1 MERRLAAILAADVV
15 GYSRLVGADEEGTL
29 ARIRALRLEVVE
41 PHLARH
47 HGRMVKLMGDG
58 ALVEFASVIDA
69 VSCAVE
75 IQKIMAQRAA
85 GQAEQDRIVYRMGI
99 NVGDV
104 VVEGDDILGDGVNI
118 AARLEGLAEPGGI
131 CISGKVYDEVH
142 SRLDFAYDDLGKQ
155 RVKNIEEPVRV
166 YAIRVG
172 AEVGVKGRAVG
183 GAGAAGRSRRRKSP
197 KVPLMA
203 AAAAVILIG
212 AGVTAWLRPWEAPVA
227 PEVAVPAQLP
237 MLSDDRPSL
246 AVLPFDNLSG
256 DPEQEY
262 FVDGMTEDL
271 ITDLSQVSGLLVIAR
286 NSVFVY
292 KGKAV
297 NVQQIGR
304 ELGVKYVLEGSVRRA
319 GNRVRINAQLVSAI
333 DGTHIWAERF
343 DREITD
349 VFALQDAVTRKIVTA
364 LAVRL
369 TQGEEQRLSRGG
381 EISPEAYDMLLRGLE
396 RLRRYTPEDNRLSRD
411 YFERALAL
419 DPNFA
424 RAHADLAFS
433 HSMDLLSGWTASPE
447 ESLLLAKKHGDFALE
462 LDPNLREVH
471 FALGS
476 VYLRERRFE
485 EAIESSLRAI
495 KIDPNYA
502 DAYVQMAWF
511 QMYAGRAGD
520 GLELIEKAMRLNPH
534 SSFFYSAVLGQIHF
548 HLKRFP
554 EAAVAFEAAVNRNPQ
569 FPIAHQFLAA
579 TYAHL
584 GRIEDAEWE
593 AEELLTLLPD
603 FTLSAERA
611 RAPYKRQE
619 DLDLY
624 IDGLRKAGLPE

>member
-15 GYSRLVGADEEGTL
+15 GYSRLVGEDEEGTL
-29 ARIRALRLEVVE
+29 ARLKATRVDVIE
-41 PHLARH
+41 PRLARH
-47 HGRMVKLMGDG
+47 HGRLVKLMGDG
-58 ALVEFASVIDA
+58 ALVEFASVVDA
-69 VSCAVE
+69 VACAVD
-75 IQKIMAQRAA
+75 IQEAVNQRAA
-85 GQAEQDRIVYRMGI
+85 GQAERDRILYRIGI
-99 NVGDV
+99 NIGDV

-131 CISGKVYDEVH
+131 CVSGKVYDEV
-142 SRLDFAYDDLGKQ
+142 RTKLDFTYDDLGKQ
-155 RVKNIEEPVRV
+155 RLKNIREPVRI
-166 YAIRVG
+166 YAIR
-172 AEVGVKGRAVG
+172 A
-183 GAGAAGRSRRRKSP
+183 GAGAGAGGTAYAAPARRKSP
-197 KVPLMA
+197 AQALVA

-212 AGVTAWLRPWEAPVA
+212 VGLIVWLRPWEAGVAPVA
-227 PEVAVPAQLP
+227 APAQLP
-237 MLSDDRPSL
+237 VLSDDRPSL
-246 AVLPFDNLSG
+246 AVLPFENLSG

-286 NSVFVY
+286 NSVFTY
-292 KGKAV
+292 KGRAV

-319 GNRVRINAQLVSAI
+319 GNRVRINAQLVRTL

-349 VFALQDAVTRKIVTA
+349 VFALQDAVTRKLVTA
-364 LAVRL
+364 LAITL
-369 TQGEEQRLSRGG
+369 TQGEEQRLSRSG
-381 EISPEAYDMLLRGLE
+381 EVSPEAYDMLLRGLE

-433 HSMDLLSGWTASPE
+433 YSMELLSGWTAAPE
-447 ESLLLAKKHGDFALE
+447 ESLLLAKKHADFALE
-462 LDPNLREVH
+462 LDPGLREVH
-471 FALGS
+471 FAMAS
-476 VYLRERRFE
+476 VYLKERRFE

-502 DAYVQMAWF
+502 DAYVQMAWL
-511 QMYAGRAGD
+511 QMYAGRAAEGI
-520 GLELIEKAMRLNPH
+520 ELVEQAMRLNPH
-534 SSFFYSAVLGQIHF
+534 YSFFYSTVHGLIAL
-548 HLKRFP
+548 HLERLE
-554 EAAVAFEAAVNRNPQ
+554 EAAASFEAAVNRNPQ
-569 FPIAHQFLAA
+569 FPMAHQLLAA

-593 AEELLTLLPD
+593 AGELLTLLPD

-619 DLDLY
+619 DLEFY
-624 IDGLRKAGLPE
+624 IEGLRKAGLPE

>member
-15 GYSRLVGADEEGTL
+15 GYSRLIGEDEEGTL
-29 ARIRALRLEVVE
+29 ARLKATRVDVIE
-41 PHLARH
+41 PRLARH
-47 HGRMVKLMGDG
+47 HGRLVKLMGDG
-58 ALVEFASVIDA
+58 ALVEFASVVDA
-69 VSCAVE
+69 VACAVD
-75 IQKIMAQRAA
+75 IQEAVNQRAA
-85 GQAEQDRIVYRMGI
+85 GQAERDRILYRIGI
-99 NVGDV
+99 NIGDV

-131 CISGKVYDEVH
+131 CVSGKVYDEV
-142 SRLDFAYDDLGKQ
+142 RTKLDFTYDDLGKQ
-155 RVKNIEEPVRV
+155 RLKNIREPVRI
-166 YAIRVG
+166 YAIR
-172 AEVGVKGRAVG
+172 A
-183 GAGAAGRSRRRKSP
+183 GAGPRAGGTAYAAPARRKSP
-197 KVPLMA
+197 AQALVA

-212 AGVTAWLRPWEAPVA
+212 VGLIVWLRPWEAGVAPVA
-227 PEVAVPAQLP
+227 APAQLP
-237 MLSDDRPSL
+237 ALSDDRPSL
-246 AVLPFDNLSG
+246 AVLPFENLSG

-286 NSVFVY
+286 NSVFTY
-292 KGKAV
+292 KGRAV

-319 GNRVRINAQLVSAI
+319 GNRVRINAQLVRTL

-349 VFALQDAVTRKIVTA
+349 VFALQDAVTRKLVTA
-364 LAVRL
+364 LAITL
-369 TQGEEQRLSRGG
+369 TQGEEQRLSRSG
-381 EISPEAYDMLLRGLE
+381 EVSPEAYDMLLRGLE

-433 HSMDLLSGWTASPE
+433 YSMELLSGWTAAPE
-447 ESLLLAKKHGDFALE
+447 ESLLLAKKHADFALE
-462 LDPNLREVH
+462 LDPGLREVH
-471 FALGS
+471 FAMAS
-476 VYLRERRFE
+476 VYLKERRFE

-502 DAYVQMAWF
+502 DAYVQMAWL
-511 QMYAGRAGD
+511 QMYAGRAAEGI
-520 GLELIEKAMRLNPH
+520 ELVEQAMRLNPH
-534 SSFFYSAVLGQIHF
+534 YSFFYSTVHGLIAL
-548 HLKRFP
+548 HLERLE
-554 EAAVAFEAAVNRNPQ
+554 EAAASFEAAVNRNPQ
-569 FPIAHQFLAA
+569 FPMAHQLLAA

-593 AEELLTLLPD
+593 AGELLTLLPD

-619 DLDLY
+619 DLEFY
-624 IDGLRKAGLPE
+624 IEGLRKAGLPE

>member
-15 GYSRLVGADEEGTL
+15 GFGRLVGQDEEGTL
-29 ARIRALRLEVVE
+29 ARLRATRLELIE
-41 PHLARH
+41 PRLARH

-58 ALVEFASVIDA
+58 ALVEFASVVDA
-69 VSCAVE
+69 VSFAVD
-75 IQKIMAQRAA
+75 IQQAIAQRAA
-85 GQAEQDRIVYRMGI
+85 DQAEGDRILYRIGI
-99 NVGDV
+99 NVGDI

-118 AARLEGLAEPGGI
+118 AARLEGLAKPGGI
-131 CISGKVYDEVH
+131 CVSGKVYDEV
-142 SRLDFAYDDLGKQ
+142 RGKLDIAYDDLGKQ
-155 RVKNIEEPVRV
+155 RLKNIAEPVRV
-166 YAIRVG
+166 YAIRAGTG
-172 AEVGVKGRAVG
+172 AGV
-183 GAGAAGRSRRRKSP
+183 GAGASYSAPARRKMQMGRL
-197 KVPLMA
+197 VAATA
-203 AAAAVILIG
+203 AAILIG
-212 AGVTAWLRPWEAPVA
+212 AGLAVWLRPWEAEVAPVA
-227 PEVAVPAQLP
+227 TPVQLP
-237 MLSDDRPSL
+237 ALSDDRPSL
-246 AVLPFDNLSG
+246 AVLPFDNLSN

-297 NVQQIGR
+297 NIQQIGR

-319 GNRVRINAQLVSAI
+319 GNRVRINAQLVNAI

-349 VFALQDAVTRKIVTA
+349 VFALQDAITRKIVTA

-369 TQGEEQRLSRGG
+369 TQGEEGRLNRGG
-381 EISPEAYDMLLRGLE
+381 EVSPEAYDMLLRGLE

-433 HSMDLLSGWTASPE
+433 HSMDLLSGWTALPE
-447 ESLLLAKKHGDFALE
+447 ESLQLARKHAKFALE

-471 FALGS
+471 FAMGS
-476 VYLRERRFE
+476 VYLRERRFD

-520 GLELIEKAMRLNPH
+520 GLELVEKAMRLNPH
-534 SSFFYSAVLGQIHF
+534 YSFFYSTVRGLIALHLG
-548 HLKRFP
+548 RFE
-554 EAAVAFEAAVNRNPQ
+554 EAATAFEAAVNRNPQ
-569 FPIAHQFLAA
+569 FPIAHQLLAA

-593 AEELLTLLPD
+593 AGELLTLLPD
-603 FTLSAERA
+603 FTISAERA
-611 RAPYKRQE
+611 RAPYKREE
-619 DLDLY
+619 DLDRY
-624 IDGLRKAGLPE
+624 IEGLHEAGLPE

>member
-15 GYSRLVGADEEGTL
+15 GFSRLVGEDEEGTL
-29 ARIRALRLEVVE
+29 ARLKATRMEVFEPRLT
-41 PHLARH
+41 RH

-58 ALVEFASVIDA
+58 VLVEFASVVDA
-69 VSCAVE
+69 VTCAVD
-75 IQKIMAQRAA
+75 IQQAINQRAA
-85 GQAEQDRIVYRMGI
+85 GQAERDRIVYRMGI

-131 CISGKVYDEVH
+131 CVSGKVYDEV
-142 SRLDFAYDDLGKQ
+142 RTKLDFAYDDLGKK

-166 YAIRVG
+166 YAIRAG
-172 AEVGVKGRAVG
+172 DPADG
-183 GAGAAGRSRRRKSP
+183 GAGYSAPARRKSP
-197 KVPLMA
+197 TLPLVA

-212 AGVTAWLRPWEAPVA
+212 AGLTVWLRPWEAGVAPVA
-227 PEVAVPAQLP
+227 TPAPLP
-237 MLSDDRPSL
+237 ALSDDRPSL

-286 NSVFVY
+286 NSVFTY

-297 NVQQIGR
+297 KVQQIGR

-319 GNRVRINAQLVSAI
+319 GNRVRINAQLVRTR

-349 VFALQDAVTRKIVTA
+349 VFALQDAVTRKLVTA
-364 LAVRL
+364 LAITL
-369 TQGEEQRLSRGG
+369 TQGEEQRLSRSG
-381 EISPEAYDMLLRGLE
+381 EVSPEAYDMLLRGLE
-396 RLRRYTPEDNRLSRD
+396 RLRRYNPEDNRLSRD

-447 ESLLLAKKHGDFALE
+447 ESLLLAKKHGDLALE

-471 FALGS
+471 FAMGS

-520 GLELIEKAMRLNPH
+520 GLELVEKAMRLNPH
-534 SSFFYSAVLGQIHF
+534 YSFFYSTVRGLIALHLG
-548 HLKRFP
+548 RFE
-554 EAAVAFEAAVNRNPQ
+554 EAAAAFEAAVNRNPQ
-569 FPIAHQFLAA
+569 FPIAHQLLAA

-593 AEELLTLLPD
+593 AGELLTLLPD
-603 FTLSAERA
+603 FTISAERA
-611 RAPYKRQE
+611 RAPYKREE

-624 IDGLRKAGLPE
+624 IEGLRKAGLPE